1 MANNLFENLVLRQ
14 NGYSIDKRTGIIVE
28 SQDTDTIDH
37 RIKQCLLVMDRQDA
51 IRRYKWYNLGR
62 IEHMTSDLLE
72 RMKYYRYS
80 VMLFFDRD
88 KEDKTKGT
96 FYILPFTLNKDLTIY
111 GQYNYLRPIPF
122 NGVAEADEDK
132 VNKKVFPSNIT
143 RKPLYSLEDAFEAIE
158 KGENLL
164 DEYCVILKDYTP
176 GINANWA
183 LPRSQLQEV
192 LIDMMAEA
200 LPIARTSAITHSG
213 VTAVNVTTEDEA
225 DQVYLLAKALPELA
239 KNGVGFMPVVGANAG
254 DRQPITKDGGY
265 NIEEY
270 LKYLESLNN
279 QRLNNLGLGND
290 GIYQKNQYKNNSEV
304 NASSSTNRYFEDGL
318 SLNQDFCDLAN
329 FWSLEVGGLDLWC
342 EPTESA
348 VEQDM
353 NGDLNQSGSRMPN
366 ETNQPQE
373 SDGDIDV

>member
-1 MANNLFENLVLRQ
+1 MANNLFESLVL
-14 NGYSIDKRTGIIVE
+14 NMKGLSIDKRTGAIVE
-28 SQDTDTIDH
+28 SQNTDAIDDK
-37 RIKQCLLVMDRQDA
+37 IKQSLLVMDRQDA
-51 IRRYKWYNLGR
+51 IRRFKWYNLGR
-62 IEHMTSDLLE
+62 IKNMTPQLLE
-72 RMKYYRYS
+72 RMMYYRYR
-80 VMLFFDRD
+80 VMLFYMRSN
-88 KEDKTKGT
+88 KR
-96 FYILPFTLNKDLTIY
+96 FYILPFTLQDGIGCY
-111 GQYNYLRPIPF
+111 GQELALTPVPF
-122 NGVAEADEDK
+122 NGVGESDE
-132 VNKKVFPSNIT
+132 KKAKPWIDGLV

-158 KGENLL
+158 NGENLL
-164 DEYCVILKDYTP
+164 DDYCIILNDYTP
-176 GINANWA
+176 GIAQMQI
-183 LPRSQLQEV
+183 PRYKLQEV

-200 LPIARTSAITHSG
+200 LPIARTSAITHCG

-225 DQVYLLAKALPELA
+225 DQVYILAKALPELA
-239 KNGVGFMPVVGANAG
+239 KNGVGFMPVIGANAG

-304 NASSSTNRYFEDGL
+304 MASATTNRYFEDGL
-318 SLNQDFCDLAN
+318 SLRQDFCDLVN
-329 FWSLEVGGLDLWC
+329 LWSLEVGGLDLWV

-353 NGDLNQSGSRMPN
+353 NGDMNTSGSRNPN

-373 SDGDIDV
+373 SDGDDNV